1 MISVILPIRNGD
13 MQMIERAVSSVLKQS
28 YQDFEL
34 LIIDDGSEEGFAKEL
49 DRLSAK
55 DERIRLFHI
64 EPSGVSVA
72 RNMAIREAK
81 GDIITFIDGDDTITP
96 YCFAE
101 AAEILKDSDIDV
113 LLGGTYYVEVSGEDV
128 AGNNQV
134 DEAPKKS
141 TVVGSEGAVSAST
154 GTAVAESAVNG
165 SVDGSAEDGGVS
177 GEELSKAV
185 LRISK
190 KRLHKTRAEV
200 IGEPF
205 RFENG
210 GYINRGIAARF
221 IRREVFDDDRFL
233 FPKGI
238 KMYEDAIWNLRMIES
253 LRTAYVKRIWYF
265 YYENPASASNKYN
278 PDVIKDIEKPLRIM
292 GRILDLDD
300 RAEYAAYTR
309 LLMDSLRYIFLC
321 MYGNPAWKKE
331 FSKAGSAGH
340 KNEDSLSSSETYT
353 AARRKVR
360 RHLYRTPLWKEIK
373 SRSFRK
379 NAEKRD
385 RQKALL
391 YKMHLLFLYWK
402 ITWK

>member
-49 DRLSAK
+49 GRLSAK

-128 AGNNQV
+128 NGNKPV
-134 DEAPKKS
+134 GATEA
-141 TVVGSEGAVSAST
+141 
-154 GTAVAESAVNG
+154 
-165 SVDGSAEDGGVS
+165 GGVS

-221 IRREVFDDDRFL
+221 IRREVFDDD
-233 FPKGI
+233 
-238 KMYEDAIWNLRMIES
+238 
-253 LRTAYVKRIWYF
+253 V
-265 YYENPASASNKYN
+265 
-278 PDVIKDIEKPLRIM
+278 
-292 GRILDLDD
+292 
-300 RAEYAAYTR
+300 
-309 LLMDSLRYIFLC
+309 
-321 MYGNPAWKKE
+321 
-331 FSKAGSAGH
+331 
-340 KNEDSLSSSETYT
+340 
-353 AARRKVR
+353 
-360 RHLYRTPLWKEIK
+360 
-373 SRSFRK
+373 
-379 NAEKRD
+379 
-385 RQKALL
+385 
-391 YKMHLLFLYWK
+391 
-402 ITWK
+402 

>member
-1 MISVILPIRNGD
+1 MISVILPIKNGD
-13 MQMIERAVSSVLKQS
+13 MQMIERAVLSVLKQS

-128 AGNNQV
+128 NGNKPV
-134 DEAPKKS
+134 GATEA
-141 TVVGSEGAVSAST
+141 
-154 GTAVAESAVNG
+154 
-165 SVDGSAEDGGVS
+165 GGVS

-340 KNEDSLSSSETYT
+340 KNEDPLSSSETYT